1 MSTQTRQPAG
11 VPVGGQFAA
20 TTRDESGVQL
30 PVPTPPLQCDEC
42 GEPMTVDQTGVSNH
56 VDEDGNVDH
65 VADGEHVAYTPEDDP
80 ADVSAWPER
89 DLAPC
94 VRDGEHHRSQ
104 RHPFAE
110 CPTAGDERETEVTAA
125 EEQLAELTEEAQ
137 DEYNEAFEYAQD
149 CKADADDASILGT
162 RQEKDM
168 TLALEAGAKAALEL
182 ADRRRT
188 ALALATDPTAG
199 RPEYADYANPRTLT
213 EVRRTVKD
221 AKAGKVHGILLR
233 NEATSKLDGRLE
245 IAGPKDGT
253 PLYVDICSGF
263 SPLRVTSGTVVV
275 NARSAMGNGIDVGP
289 DATVVVIADPGRK
302 VSTTVEGGVAV
313 VVGAQDARGLQF
325 NRGGVLDVV
334 GAAPGM
340 TVRGATA

>member
-1 MSTQTRQPAG
+1 MSNETRQPAG
-11 VPVGGQFAA
+11 VPVGGQFA
-20 TTRDESGVQL
+20 TTIRGESGVQL
-30 PVPTPPLQCDEC
+30 AASTPPLQCDEC

-65 VADGEHVAYTPEDDP
+65 VADGEHVAYTLEDDP
-80 ADVSAWPER
+80 ADVSAWPEH

-110 CPTAGDERETEVTAA
+110 CPTAGDERETPVTALDG
-125 EEQLAELTEEAQ
+125 ELADLTEEAQ
-137 DEYNEAFEYAQD
+137 TEYDEAFEYAQD
-149 CKADADDASILGT
+149 CKEDADQASVIGS
-162 RQEKDM
+162 RQEKAV
-168 TLALEAGAKAALEL
+168 TLAMEAGAKAALEL
-182 ADRRRT
+182 GDRRRT

-245 IAGPKDGT
+245 IAGPADGT
-253 PLYVDICSGF
+253 PLYVDTSSGF

-275 NARSAMGNGIDVGP
+275 NARSTMGNGIEVGP
-289 DATVVVIADPGRK
+289 DVTRK
-302 VSTTVEGGVAV
+302 GEKPEDVSTYRGVPSA
-313 VVGAQDARGLQF
+313 G
-325 NRGGVLDVV
+325 
-334 GAAPGM
+334 
-340 TVRGATA
+340 